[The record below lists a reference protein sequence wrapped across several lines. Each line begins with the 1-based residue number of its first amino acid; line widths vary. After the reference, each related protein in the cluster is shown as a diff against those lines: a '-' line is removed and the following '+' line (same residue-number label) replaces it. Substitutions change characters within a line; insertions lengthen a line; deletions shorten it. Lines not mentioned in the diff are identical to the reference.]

1 MKGRA
6 KEMKN
11 LLILRDKIKDIYAK
25 ESNIIDK
32 VITFILAF
40 ATFMFITKNIGFT
53 KMLSSPLISFGLAII
68 CAFIPRAI
76 ILPFASI
83 LILMNMYSLPLPAF
97 AVTTMILL
105 IMYIFYF
112 RYSPKHV
119 LVIILTPLAFALKIP
134 YLIPIAFGLV
144 ATPVAAIPV
153 SFGIVI
159 YYVILI
165 AKKMG
170 VSTGESKAGMLA
182 ELTSYTKQIFQ
193 NPEMI
198 VYIIGFAICLILVYT
213 IRRLAIN
220 YAWRV
225 AIVSGTIINILIMVV
240 GEIAFKLSIS
250 FVALFIGSII
260 AAAICLVLEFFL
272 FNVDY
277 MRRENLEFEDDNY
290 VYYVKAIP
298 KVAITATKKTVKKIN
313 EDSETEILDAKAIR
327 EKNEQNDSNN
337 ELDDKTRV
345 LTESETVSDEEKI
358 NQMLF
363 TKSLEQELELKKK

>member
-1 MKGRA
+1 
-6 KEMKN
+6 MKN
-11 LLILRDKIKDIYAK
+11 LLILRDRIKEIYAK
-25 ESNIIDK
+25 ESNIIDR
-32 VITFILAF
+32 VITFILALT
-40 ATFMFITKNIGFT
+40 TFLLINKNIGFM
-53 KMLSSPLISFGLAII
+53 KVLSSPVISIGLAII
-68 CAFIPRAI
+68 CAFVPRTV

-83 LILMNMYSLPLPAF
+83 LILLNLYSLSIPAF
-97 AVTTMILL
+97 AITAIILL

-112 RYSPKHV
+112 RYSPKQV

-134 YLIPIAFGLV
+134 YVIPIAFGLV

-153 SFGIVI
+153 SFGIII
-159 YYVILI
+159 YYVMVT

-170 VSTGESKAGMLA
+170 ASTGEDTVGMLKQ
-182 ELTSYTKQIFQ
+182 LTSYTKQIFQ

-198 VYIIGFAICLILVYT
+198 IYIIGFAICLILVYT
-213 IRRLAIN
+213 IRRVAIN

-225 AIVSGTIINILIMVV
+225 AIVAGTIINILIMVV
-240 GEIAFKLSIS
+240 GEIAFKLNIS
-250 FVALFIGSII
+250 FMALIVGSAVAV
-260 AAAICLVLEFFL
+260 AICVVLEFFL

-298 KVAITATKKTVKKIN
+298 KVAITATKRTVKKIN
-313 EDSETEILDAKAIR
+313 DNNETEILDAKAIR
-327 EKNEQNDSNN
+327 EKNEKSNNGN

-345 LTESETVSDEEKI
+345 LTDDESAKNEEKI

-363 TKSLEQELELKKK
+363 TKSLEKELELKKK